1 MWKYVIVKY
10 DGIRPVNNVRK
21 LELFRLKIF
30 ITRVPCVGTCVRLSL
45 STRVTWIEIPS
56 RLCPWHSETLPHS
69 CTYNHKKKNYDGTH
83 QEVTNICDIR
93 FSYVKFSITRASPA
107 APRSLTNRSDVWML
121 NSPPSNRARW
131 LAAAARCAAR
141 KWIIIMPQIPL
152 M

>member
-1 MWKYVIVKY
+1 MFVERNRQVLVYMHIFPLYKFCFLNLFSFFKAMWKYVIVKY

-69 CTYNHKKKNYDGTH
+69 CTYNHKKTMM
-83 QEVTNICDIR
+83 ERIR
-93 FSYVKFSITRASPA
+93 KSQTSATSGLVM
-107 APRSLTNRSDVWML
+107 W
-121 NSPPSNRARW
+121 NSVSRVR
-131 LAAAARCAAR
+131 
-141 KWIIIMPQIPL
+141 PQQL
-152 M
+152 HAVLQTGQTSGC